1 MSSKNAPKK
10 DSLNRNQR
18 RNLNREKAREQARLL
33 KEKEEARRK
42 RTRLIAASAG
52 ALLIVAVIA
61 LVVVLVKNV
70 DDTVP
75 AVKGSDGLSHA
86 EKVITTPAPANVTE
100 YGGISLGKELKAGTK
115 NEGVP
120 QVDIYFDYACP
131 ACGQLGNKYGVALGE
146 AAKRGDITLV
156 YHPVRI
162 HGIPFASTGA
172 GAEFFVAENEPDK
185 YFTFHELVHEKLMTP
200 YLEGKTSDPSARDV
214 VNIAKEAGVS
224 EENCEKLLQE
234 LTEMEKALENEDT
247 ASSPLLTWIIEI
259 TQQFAADSQLSRT
272 DGSYG
277 TPSVYIDGV
286 MSDSW
291 STDIPDLLNK

>member
-10 DSLNRNQR
+10 DTLNRNQR
-18 RNLNREKAREQARLL
+18 RTINREKAREQARLL

-42 RTRLIAASAG
+42 RTRIIAASAG

-61 LVVVLVKNV
+61 LVVILVKNA
-70 DDTVP
+70 DTDIP
-75 AVKGSDGLSHA
+75 SSIGTDGLKHT
-86 EKVITTPAPANVTE
+86 EKIITTQAPANVTE
-100 YGGISLGKELKAGTK
+100 YGGISLGKELTAGTK
-115 NEGVP
+115 NDGVP

-131 ACGQLGNKYGVALGE
+131 ACSQLGNEYGVALGE
-146 AAKRGDITLV
+146 AAKKGDITLV

-185 YFTFHELVHEKLMTP
+185 YFAFHELMHEKLMTA
-200 YLEGKTSDPSARDV
+200 YLEEKISAPSARDV
-214 VNIAKEAGVS
+214 VTIAKEAGVS

-234 LTEMEKALENEDT
+234 LTDMEKALENEDT
-247 ASSPLLTWIIEI
+247 APPPLLTWIAEV

-286 MSDSW
+286 MSNSW
-291 STDIPDLLNK
+291 STDISDLLNR

>member
-10 DSLNRNQR
+10 GNLNRNQR
-18 RNLNREKAREQARLL
+18 RNLNREQAREQARLL
-33 KEKEEARRK
+33 KEKEAAKRK
-42 RTRLIAASAG
+42 RTRIIAASAG
-52 ALLIVAVIA
+52 ALLVVAVIA
-61 LVVVLVKNV
+61 LVIVLVKNT
-70 DDTVP
+70 DTDIP
-75 AVKGSDGLSHA
+75 SSIGSDGLKHT
-86 EKVITTPAPANVTE
+86 EKIITTQAPANVTE

-131 ACGQLGNKYGVALGE
+131 ACNQLDNDYGAALGE

-162 HGIPFASTGA
+162 HSIPFASTGA
-172 GAEFFVAENEPDK
+172 GAEFFIAENEADK
-185 YFTFHELVHEKLMTP
+185 YFAFHTRVHEKLMTP
-200 YLEGKTSDPSARDV
+200 YLEEKISAPSARDV
-214 VNIAKEAGVS
+214 VDVAREVGVS

-234 LTEMEKALENEDT
+234 LTQMEEALENEGT
-247 ASSPLLTWIIEI
+247 TPTPLLTWIAET

-291 STDIPDLLNK
+291 STDIPDLLDK